1 MSGYPP
7 PIGFC
12 PEGQPGMPGSAYN
25 PQGYPPYAGQGYGA
39 PPAAP
44 GYGAPPAAPGYGAP
58 PAAPGY
64 GAPPA
69 APGYGAPPTVPGF
82 GAPPGPG
89 YCAPPAPAYGG
100 AAAGPGY
107 GVPPGPA
114 YGGGYAAPGYAGP
127 PGPGVPPGS
136 YGQPPVC
143 SGYPGGMAPP
153 PTVGAQ
159 IAGCPT
165 VRPVAGFNAGSDAED
180 LRQAMRG
187 LGTDEQRIIN
197 VLSKRSAAQRKQIAE
212 KYKASYGKSLEK
224 ALKSELSGKFEDV
237 ILASLMDPAELQAK
251 ACLEAVDR
259 LGTKEMTLI
268 QVLVPATNAELARIR
283 EAYTRMFNRNLE
295 KDIKGDTSGDFQ
307 RVLVALLQGCREE
320 TLTPNPQQA
329 AAEADALYNAGENRP
344 GTNEGTFI
352 RVLTQRSFVQI
363 QEIARCYQQK
373 YGKTLQKAIEKE
385 TSGYF
390 EKTLVAIVKYA
401 ENKNELFATWLYETM
416 AGAGTRDKDLI
427 RLVLVRSEL
436 DLEDIKR
443 AYEAKYKKS
452 LARAIEGD
460 TSGDYKRMLLAIVN

>member
-1 MSGYPP
+1 METESLILMSGYPP
-7 PIGFC
+7 PIGFGT
-12 PEGQPGMPGSAYN
+12 EGQPGMPGSAYN
-25 PQGYPPYAGQGYGA
+25 QPGYPPNAGQ
-39 PPAAP
+39 
-44 GYGAPPAAPGYGAP
+44 
-58 PAAPGY
+58 
-64 GAPPA
+64 
-69 APGYGAPPTVPGF
+69 GF

-89 YCAPPAPAYGG
+89 YGAPQGPPYGAPQGPPYGAPQGPPYGAPQGPGYGAPPTAPGYGAPAGPGYGVPPAPAYGG
-100 AAAGPGY
+100 PPAGPDY

-114 YGGGYAAPGYAGP
+114 YGGAYPAPGYGAPAGP
-127 PGPGVPPGS
+127 GAPPGN

-143 SGYPGGMAPP
+143 SGYPGATAYPGGTPP
-153 PTVGAQ
+153 VPTVGAQ
-159 IAGCPT
+159 VAGIPT
-165 VRPVAGFNAGSDAED
+165 VRPVAGFNPGSDAEE

-187 LGTDEQRIIN
+187 LGTDEQRIIA

-237 ILASLMDPAELQAK
+237 VLASLMDPAELQAK
-251 ACLEAVDR
+251 ACLDAIDR

-268 QVLVPATNAELARIR
+268 QVLLPATNAEVARIR
-283 EAYTRMFNRNLE
+283 EAYSRMFKRNLE
-295 KDIKGDTSGDFQ
+295 KDIMGDTSGDFE
-307 RVLVALLQGCREE
+307 RVL
-320 TLTPNPQQA
+320 
-329 AAEADALYNAGENRP
+329 
-344 GTNEGTFI
+344 
-352 RVLTQRSFVQI
+352 
-363 QEIARCYQQK
+363 K

-416 AGAGTRDKDLI
+416 AGAGTRDTDLI

-443 AYEAKYKKS
+443 AYEAKYKKT